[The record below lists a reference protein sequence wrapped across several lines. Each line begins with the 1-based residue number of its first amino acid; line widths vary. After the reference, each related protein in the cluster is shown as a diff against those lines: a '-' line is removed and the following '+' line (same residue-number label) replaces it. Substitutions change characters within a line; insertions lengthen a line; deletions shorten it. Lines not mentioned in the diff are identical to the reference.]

1 MRSGC
6 RRGSGLPPS
15 TRPLPHEPAATG
27 TSVPTTRRGVALTPW
42 CPSRR
47 PRRRSL
53 CRCRISSLA
62 GALGCV
68 SSPGKMA
75 PPPCGNQLAA
85 CERWVAA
92 QGSRLSQSASRRKKK
107 GLAEYPTAAN
117 LWDPPPTTAKRLVM
131 ASCCILRSRRSRDG
145 RIPTTANEQR
155 CATQRAHNRAL
166 PPYAETILAGEIAR
180 YSQEPGCQGLGAR
193 PGHPGPHLSKR
204 TIPLGKC
211 GRWPLARGPPPRETP
226 THPPMHGQ
234 QLAKRYRLPPPP
246 PPP

>member
-75 PPPCGNQLAA
+75 PPPAGTSWPRANGGWQ
-85 CERWVAA
+85 RRGVGSPSQRVAEKKRDW
-92 QGSRLSQSASRRKKK
+92 QNIPLQQISGTHHPQRQSASLWHLVASYDLGALATAGYRQLPTNK
-107 GLAEYPTAAN
+107 GVPHSGH
-117 LWDPPPTTAKRLVM
+117 TTAPYLPM
-131 ASCCILRSRRSRDG
+131 
-145 RIPTTANEQR
+145 QR
-155 CATQRAHNRAL
+155 
-166 PPYAETILAGEIAR
+166 PF
-180 YSQEPGCQGLGAR
+180 
-193 PGHPGPHLSKR
+193 
-204 TIPLGKC
+204 
-211 GRWPLARGPPPRETP
+211 WLAR
-226 THPPMHGQ
+226 
-234 QLAKRYRLPPPP
+234 
-246 PPP
+246 